1 MEMITRIATVAL
13 IGVGSGMV
21 SLPETVA
28 AETVTYGN
36 FEVTFYGNGEV
47 FSSAYYDS
55 TSSVKDWTNEM
66 KDSVGRALNYWSDV
80 ITTDSAEKVK
90 VAFVW
95 EDLGSGTLGGA
106 TDVWYWDPF
115 TGRTLSGAEAT
126 LRDSGNKSSFHN
138 ISSGET
144 TAFVSLAS
152 NANFYYGESTTA
164 IKSNQ
169 YDFQSVLVHEIGHI
183 MGFNTF
189 CRETGWTIA
198 VGVTYRSQSESFLC
212 VTELDT
218 LLVAENGTGDLVS
231 VFESS
236 NSSVVPGY
244 VNYQQ
249 VVEFSPGTEYY
260 LKTGEGENG
269 ELELSTLKVYNPA
282 HYSSG
287 SSMSHVESRSPGS
300 DEEPQMSYAIA
311 NGKIRRELSSEELS
325 LLRAMGWTVS
335 IPEPSAFGLFSGLLA
350 VAWSSARR
358 YRREIKF

>member
-1 MEMITRIATVAL
+1 MEMITRIAIVAL
-13 IGVGSGMV
+13 TGVGSGLV
-21 SLPETVA
+21 FLPETVA
-28 AETVTYGN
+28 AETAIYGN
-36 FEVTFYGNGEV
+36 FEVTFYGSGEV

-55 TSSVKDWTNEM
+55 TYSVKDWTNEM

-115 TGRTLSGAEAT
+115 TGITLSGAEAT
-126 LRDSGNKSSFHN
+126 LRSRGNKSSFHN

-152 NANFYYGESTTA
+152 NANFYYGESATE

-189 CRETGWTIA
+189 CREPGWTLEMA
-198 VGVTYRSQSESFLC
+198 VRYGARQESFLC

-218 LLVAENGTGDLVS
+218 LLVTKNGSGDLVS

-236 NSSVVPGY
+236 NSSVVPRY

-335 IPEPSAFGLFSGLLA
+335 IPEPSAFGLFAGLVA
-350 VAWSSARR
+350 MAWSSARR
-358 YRREIKF
+358 HRKGN